1 MEHLAFIFGKMVRW
15 QRITGG
21 EHIKVSKDV
30 IFIMTYA
37 GNFRLIS
44 SYILNLWQVLHLP
57 NNLTA
62 SGSLLDHKMP
72 CVQQSLS
79 SGKIFWSSVISVMG
93 YLQHRP
99 DCARHKHMTLFS
111 KNSVKQ

>member
-57 NNLTA
+57 NNLMA

-72 CVQQSLS
+72 AFSNHFLPGRF
-79 SGKIFWSSVISVMG
+79 SGH
-93 YLQHRP
+93 L
-99 DCARHKHMTLFS
+99 L
-111 KNSVKQ
+111 